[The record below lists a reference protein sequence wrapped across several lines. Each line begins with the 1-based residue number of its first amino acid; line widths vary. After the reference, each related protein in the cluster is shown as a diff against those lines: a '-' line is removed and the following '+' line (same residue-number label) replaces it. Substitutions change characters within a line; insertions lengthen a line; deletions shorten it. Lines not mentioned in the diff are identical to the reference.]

1 MASFLFMWL
10 RSSSPLSR
18 EHPRLNTFSTVN
30 RYNLFIYRFSQSEL
44 MDSEK
49 RSKPSELLTSL
60 LLPAILIFG
69 LLLRLYA
76 GRNTL
81 QGGNVLFVG
90 YDEFYHMRRILYTA
104 AHFPNTLWFDSYLD
118 YPHGFS
124 NSWPPL
130 FDQLLAAISLAFG
143 QHSQAGI
150 ELASATVP
158 VVIGSITI
166 VGVYYM
172 VKEIF
177 DRRAALMSAFMT
189 ALAPYYLQKSMLGE
203 TDHHSLEVLLLIFAI
218 MFLVFALSK
227 KEHRHLFAI
236 AAGVSMAGLA
246 YTWLGS
252 SAYFGIVLIYALVQM
267 TLDLKSGVS
276 SEETVTTLLTA
287 LGVVLALTLP
297 FWNTT
302 WLSPSF
308 FGTLAIMAAIIASLA
323 IARQV
328 GNRKIHWA
336 AFPIAVA
343 ALGPAFVFLLNSLG
357 MFSKVHAL
365 TSAGIQ
371 ELMGGAMIGKI
382 SEAEPL
388 FTRPEIL
395 FSSSILSNLGWNLV
409 LSVIGL
415 VLLISYLWHSWQ
427 DTDKRESKLLFL
439 VFAAYTIILTVGQ
452 IRFLYLSSI
461 SMGVLISILFFR
473 VEGYASEKATGIGQL
488 PRHSVIAF
496 MFILLVLPTTFEA
509 ISITDAVPQIT
520 GDWYNSLSW
529 LEKNSNT
536 TSWYDNPDKTPEYSI
551 LSWWD
556 YGNWVLYQAKRPV
569 VANNFQTGIEDAS
582 KFYLSEDE
590 KTATNV
596 LDARR
601 TKYVITDYDMLYGKL
616 PALAL
621 WANKDPAEYQSSQD
635 LGNYMAVVPTK
646 ELYQTTLALLHFID
660 GSSLGHFRL
669 IYESQTIV
677 GQNPP
682 TSRLKIFEYVPG
694 ALIRVSNA
702 PGKKVVALLNMTS
715 NQGRKF
721 IYVNE
726 GISDV
731 RVPYSTDK
739 RYETHAITPY
749 LIVSGNNSTNMRRLS
764 INVTEGD
771 IQSGKIFEV
780 TI

>member
-1 MASFLFMWL
+1 
-10 RSSSPLSR
+10 
-18 EHPRLNTFSTVN
+18 
-30 RYNLFIYRFSQSEL
+30 
-44 MDSEK
+44 MDSVK
-49 RSKPSELLTSL
+49 RSKPLEFLKSL

-90 YDEFYHMRRILYTA
+90 YDEFYHMRRILYTV

-118 YPHGFS
+118 YPHGYS
-124 NSWPPL
+124 LTWPPF
-130 FDQLLAAISLAFG
+130 FDQLLAAVSLAFG
-143 QHSQAGI
+143 QHSQHGI
-150 ELASATVP
+150 EMASATVP
-158 VVIGSITI
+158 VFIGSIAI
-166 VGVYYM
+166 VAVYYM

-177 DRRAALMSAFMT
+177 DRKAAIMSAFMT
-189 ALAPYYLQKSMLGE
+189 ALAPYYVQKSMLGE

-218 MFLVFALSK
+218 MFLVLALSK
-227 KEHRHLFAI
+227 KERRHLFAV
-236 AAGVSMAGLA
+236 AAGVSMAALA

-252 SAYFGIVLIYALVQM
+252 SAYFGIILIYALVQM
-267 TLDLKSGVS
+267 TLDLKNGVS
-276 SEETVTTLLTA
+276 SEEIAITLLTA
-287 LGVVLALTLP
+287 LGVTLALTLP

-302 WLSPSF
+302 WMSPSF
-308 FGTLAIMAAIIASLA
+308 FGTLAIIAAIIASVA

-336 AFPIAVA
+336 AFPVAVA
-343 ALGPAFVFLLNSLG
+343 ILGSAFVLLSQTISGLWI
-357 MFSKVHAL
+357 FAKVHTL
-365 TSAGIQ
+365 ISAGIE
-371 ELMGGAMIGKI
+371 ELFGGGMIGKI
-382 SEAEPL
+382 SEAESL

-415 VLLISYLWHSWQ
+415 ALLIGYLWHSWQ
-427 DTDKRESKLLFL
+427 DTNKRESKLLFL
-439 VFAAYTIILTVGQ
+439 VFAACTLILTVVQ

-461 SMGVLISILFFR
+461 TMGVLISILFFR
-473 VEGYASEKATGIGQL
+473 VEDYASEKAAGLGQL
-488 PRHSVIAF
+488 PRLSIIAF

-509 ISITDAVPQIT
+509 ISITNAVPQIA
-520 GDWYNSLSW
+520 GDWYNSLNW

-536 TSWYDNPDKTPEYSI
+536 TSWYDNPDKTPEYSV

-569 VANNFQTGIEDAS
+569 VANNFQTGIGDAS

-590 KTATNV
+590 KTATDV

-621 WANKDPAEYQSSQD
+621 WANRDPSEYQSTQD

-646 ELYQTTLALLHFID
+646 KLYHTTLALLHFID

-669 IYESQTIV
+669 IYESYTIV

-694 ALIRVSNA
+694 ALIRVSSA

-726 GISDV
+726 GTSEV
-731 RVPYSTDK
+731 RVPYSTEK
-739 RYETHAITPY
+739 KYGTYAITPY
-749 LIVSGNNSTNMRRLS
+749 LVVSGNNSTNMRRQS
-764 INVTEGD
+764 INVTED
-771 IQSGKIFEV
+771 DVQNGKVLEV
-780 TI
+780 TM